1 MISLS
6 SVAHDR
12 AVLALRKLVEG
23 APCMC
28 CGGTLHCTH
37 AAKAPGKLAAIA
49 HGWCKKCDLF
59 VRYRWGYTF
68 KDFLTADEFAT
79 DPALWD

>member
-1 MISLS
+1 MIPLS
-6 SVAHDR
+6 SAAHDR
-12 AVLALRKLVEG
+12 AVLALRRLVEG

-28 CGGTLHCTH
+28 GAGLHCTY

-59 VRYRWGYTF
+59 VRYRRGYTF
-68 KDFLTADEFAT
+68 KDFLTAAEFAT
-79 DPALWD
+79 DSALWA